1 MLTENENI
9 NELFNFN
16 RSITKPVA
24 IIGGGI
30 AGLTAANFLKQKNIP
45 FILFEAG
52 NKIAGL
58 AMSFKDKDGFSNDFG
73 AHFIT
78 NRLAKAIG
86 LEKECKTVKYYG
98 ESVWINDKSYSY
110 PFGLMAIP
118 RMSFSFLKSGLK
130 RNKNKTPPGSIA
142 ELFRTKYGESLANEI
157 ALPLIEAWSGAPSEQ
172 LSAAIADSLPKSIL
186 KTIYLKIASKITG
199 RAVGCGYNREKPELP
214 SVWHVYPNGGVA
226 RLCTKLA
233 EDLDDSIRLQ
243 SPVKEI
249 IVKNEK
255 AVAVTVKDEQIDV
268 SAVISTA
275 PANILSKMVNG
286 TDAFE
291 RIADFRFR
299 PMLFVNMRFNKR
311 NILPDTVLWLPEHQF
326 PFFRLTEVTRSMP
339 WLAPE
344 GKSIITADIGCEKD
358 DEFWNMDEEKLVTL
372 CLKKMTAIF
381 PHAETQFLKAT
392 VLRTPYAY
400 PIFLNEYEAERR
412 QFENST
418 KIENL
423 LSIGR
428 NGEFAH
434 RFMEDIY
441 WRTRE
446 KVESLIK
453 KMSFNERNRF
463 YSVSTANELA
473 K

>member
-1 MLTENENI
+1 MA
-9 NELFNFN
+9 
-16 RSITKPVA
+16 TKPIA

-52 NKIAGL
+52 DKIAGL
-58 AMSFKDKDGFSNDFG
+58 AMTFKDADGFSNDFG

-86 LEKECKTVKYYG
+86 VEQECKTVKYYG
-98 ESVWINDKSYSY
+98 ESVWIKGKSHQY
-110 PFGLMAIP
+110 PFGLITIP
-118 RMSFSFLKSGLK
+118 RMSLSFLQSKLK
-130 RNKNKTPPGSIA
+130 LKKNTRSPQSIA
-142 ELFRTKYGESLANEI
+142 ELFRNKYGKSLANEI
-157 ALPLIEAWSGAPSEQ
+157 ALPLIEAWSGAPSDK

-186 KTIYLKIASKITG
+186 NTFYLKMASKITG
-199 RAVGCGYNREKPELP
+199 RAVACGYNREKPELA
-214 SVWHVYPNGGVA
+214 SVWHVYPNGGVS
-226 RLCTKLA
+226 RLCSKLA
-233 EDLDDSIRLQ
+233 EGLDDSIRLQ
-243 SPVKEI
+243 SPVQQI
-249 IVKNEK
+249 IVENEK
-255 AVAVTVKDEQIDV
+255 VVAVIVKDKLIEV
-268 SAVISTA
+268 SAAISTA
-275 PANILSKMVNG
+275 PANILSKMVKG
-286 TDAFE
+286 TASLKAIE
-291 RIADFRFR
+291 NFRFR

-344 GKSIITADIGCEKD
+344 GKSIITADIGCEKN
-358 DEFWNMDEEKLVTL
+358 DEWWNMDQEKLIEL
-372 CLKKMTAIF
+372 CLQKLTPIF
-381 PHAETQFLKAT
+381 PNAETQFLKAT

-446 KVESLIK
+446 KTDHLIK
-453 KMSFNERNRF
+453 KMRYNEKNSNYSLFTSKEFGNRI
-463 YSVSTANELA
+463 TH
-473 K
+473 

>member
-1 MLTENENI
+1 MLTKKENMNQV
-9 NELFNFN
+9 FNLNPMN
-16 RSITKPVA
+16 RKPIA

-30 AGLTAANFLKQKNIP
+30 AGLTAANFLKQKKIP

-52 NKIAGL
+52 EKIAGL

-86 LEKECKTVKYYG
+86 VENECQTVKYYG
-98 ESVWINDKSYSY
+98 ESVWINGKSYSY
-110 PFGLMAIP
+110 PFGLIAVP
-118 RMSFSFLKSGLK
+118 RMSLSFLKSRLK
-130 RNKNKTPPGSIA
+130 RNKNTSPRSVA
-142 ELFRTKYGESLANEI
+142 ELFRMKYGESLANEI

-172 LSAAIADSLPKSIL
+172 LSPAIADSLPKSIF
-186 KTIYLKIASKITG
+186 KTIYLKLASKITR

-226 RLCTKLA
+226 RLCSKLA
-233 EDLDDSIRLQ
+233 EGLEDSIRLQ
-243 SPVKEI
+243 SPVQQI
-249 IVKNEK
+249 IVQKEK
-255 AVAVTVKDEQIDV
+255 AVAIMVKDEQIDV

-275 PANILSKMVNG
+275 PANILSKMVKG

-291 RIADFRFR
+291 GIANFRFR
-299 PMLFVNMRFNKR
+299 PMLFVNMRFKSKV
-311 NILPDTVLWLPEHQF
+311 LPDTVLWFPEHKF

-344 GKSIITADIGCEKD
+344 GKSIITADIGCEKND
-358 DEFWNMDEEKLVTL
+358 QFWNMDQEKLISL
-372 CLKKMTAIF
+372 CIEKMSTIF
-381 PHAETQFLKAT
+381 PNAKNQFLKAT

-400 PIFLNEYEAERR
+400 PIFLNEYENERQ
-412 QFENST
+412 QFEQST

-446 KVESLIK
+446 KVGSLIQK
-453 KMSFNERNRF
+453 ISFNERNGF
-463 YSVSTANELA
+463 YSLVNTEEFA